1 MMYQFILKKILFF
14 IIFLSFTNVVFA
26 EENKICKIYE
36 NGRSEIILQNFPY
49 QYNNI
54 IYVPLRELAERDGS
68 FVRYS
73 NSEIS
78 VLADGNITI
87 FKIGE
92 QKAICNFSEISLHAP
107 VQNKNGVCYIAV
119 EDIKYI
125 TINFMNNL
133 NYVECKTE
141 NDIVNVYLREKKL
154 PEQKKDFKNIDFALK
169 LLNESKSNVIIS
181 PKAIK
186 YLDFNNKVKKE
197 DYFSQDVLL
206 DKNDNIVNEIYF
218 YCPWRYAFSE
228 ETNISEAFYHKN
240 SIENQIFMRHT
251 SLYEYYKD
259 ANITALSTGFRT
271 ERHKGLPY
279 EITFLLS
286 ENNITS
292 DMISDINYYKDENW
306 VNLKLPKVKLDSY
319 IQLNAKELNVDKEII
334 QKVSFDFG
342 QKGIN
347 TDSNMEA
354 DGFSAVMTNIMDF
367 NANKPFYFWITD
379 TRNDDVLFVGKY
391 GFE

>member
-14 IIFLSFTNVVFA
+14 IILLYFTNVVFA
-26 EENKICKIYE
+26 EENNIYSIYE
-36 NGRSEIILQNFPY
+36 NGRNEIIFQNSPY
-49 QYNNI
+49 QHNDI
-54 IYVPLRELAERDGS
+54 IYVPLRELAERGGS
-68 FVRYS
+68 LVHYS

-78 VLADGNITI
+78 VLADGNVTL

-125 TINFMNNL
+125 TINFINNL
-133 NYVECKTE
+133 NYVEYEKE
-141 NDIVNVYLREKKL
+141 NNTISVYLREKKL
-154 PEQKKDFKNIDFALK
+154 PEQKKDFKNIDFVLK
-169 LLNESKSNVIIS
+169 LLNEAKSNVIIS

-186 YLDFNNKVKKE
+186 HLDFNNKIKKE
-197 DYFSQDVLL
+197 DYFSQNILL
-206 DKNDNIVNEIYF
+206 DKNDNIVNEVYF
-218 YCPWRYAFSE
+218 CCPWRYAFSE
-228 ETNISEAFYHKN
+228 EHNISEAFYYKN
-240 SIENQIFMRHT
+240 SIENQIFMCHT

-259 ANITALSTGFRT
+259 ANITALSTVFRT
-271 ERHKGLPY
+271 EQHKELPY

-292 DMISDINYYKDENW
+292 DMISNVNYYKDESW

-347 TDSNMEA
+347 TNSNIEA
-354 DGFSAVMTNIMDF
+354 DGFSSVMTNIMDF
-367 NANKPFYFWITD
+367 NANKPFYFCITD